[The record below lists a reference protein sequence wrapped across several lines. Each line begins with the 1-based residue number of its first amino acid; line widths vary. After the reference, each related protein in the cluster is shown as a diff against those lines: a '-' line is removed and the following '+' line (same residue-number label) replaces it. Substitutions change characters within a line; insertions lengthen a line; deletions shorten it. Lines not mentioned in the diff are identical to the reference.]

1 MPGAPIVRSRSP
13 SGLTTRQYSLVDA
26 ASHDDLG
33 GRLRGLLIGV
43 EDRLPPQTRDL
54 VIELVDA
61 SEFGIALETMA
72 EMLCEY
78 DQPVTSSERADF
90 MQLVRRMAMDD
101 RVERNLALCP
111 DRP

>member
-1 MPGAPIVRSRSP
+1 MASPVEEAREAGGELAQKCRSP
-13 SGLTTRQYSLVDA
+13 ATRSTEVRRPPATLLSTDQPFASGGSGPTVSLSGCLA
-26 ASHDDLG
+26 
-33 GRLRGLLIGV
+33 
-43 EDRLPPQTRDL
+43 
-54 VIELVDA
+54 
-61 SEFGIALETMA
+61 IALETMA